1 MQWFFKVDIEVCY
14 SKHCISIYST
24 TLVLDWFIEK
34 SLGQPTP
41 LLQD

>member
-1 MQWFFKVDIEVCY
+1 MQRFFKVDIELFFY
-14 SKHCISIYST
+14 KNCISIYST
-24 TLVLDWFIEK
+24 TLMLDWFIEK